1 MLLGQ
6 VNHTVKVTYLKGK
19 GYGVRV
25 YINGELNQ
33 EALAL
38 TKQDIGPTARSLLR
52 MEDKCGNWSDYAD
65 QARHRITRKE
75 LKRREEDGKLSPS
88 PTMP

>member
-1 MLLGQ
+1 MTKQ
-6 VNHTVKVTYLKGK
+6 VLTDEQIEQQRALFEAASLQASLD
-19 GYGVRV
+19 
-25 YINGELNQ
+25 ELR
-33 EALAL
+33 ALARAF
-38 TKQDIGPTARSLLR
+38 DRMGLR
-52 MEDKCGNWSDYAD
+52 GSAMALRDRAVNLEAWSDHAD